1 MLESQRLEVGK
12 VGKSDVG
19 KIERF
24 EGGKVWRSEG
34 GKVGRLEGW
43 RFERLE
49 TKTITSWKLI
59 PSTIPSLYLPHK
71 NFSLVT
77 FGHQSSTKY
86 TALYQFRLDLEVTH
100 GEEDLVVLQQRGQEV
115 LLEVERVVRLP
126 PVLLAYQLPLEGG
139 EAAAALLLL
148 ALDCIYVSP
157 FTILLSI
164 WNLTLFST

>member
-1 MLESQRLEVGK
+1 MAGLVDLRIK
-12 VGKSDVG
+12 VKGILG
-19 KIERF
+19 IF
-24 EGGKVWRSEG
+24 PI
-34 GKVGRLEGW
+34 LH
-43 RFERLE
+43 L
-49 TKTITSWKLI
+49 LI
-59 PSTIPSLYLPHK
+59 PLPDLTPSDPFSRIKYL
-71 NFSLVT
+71 FVR
-77 FGHQSSTKY
+77 
-86 TALYQFRLDLEVTH
+86 YQFRLDLEVTH

-164 WNLTLFST
+164 